1 METDDFPDP
10 KEGLPRGIFQYNGSD
25 TPMGPEYAALRELIE
40 GDDEELANAAA
51 AELAERYRASNIRAG
66 IGLDSIYSE
75 AEAETLHPLPGRR
88 TSTGMRMFTDED
100 GQMNDEE
107 ALEEA
112 AEAEAAAAAAGKPLR
127 GAAAA
132 SAKAKAKAARAKAA
146 ADQAEEDAAAD
157 AAVGGDDDEQPDP
170 HSLHTPEDPPM
181 QIKMEWVLI
190 NKGERVVELRC
201 KSLAGCFWLS
211 HMWLRTLH
219 SLRAPPVS
227 ACVFRQAGAPRCPLP
242 DTTD

>member
-10 KEGLPRGIFQYNGSD
+10 KEGLPRGIFQSGSD

-66 IGLDSIYSE
+66 IGLDSVYSE

-107 ALEEA
+107 ALQEA
-112 AEAEAAAAAAGKPLR
+112 AEAEAAAAASGKPLR

-132 SAKAKAKAARAKAA
+132 SAKAKAKAVRAKAA

-157 AAVGGDDDEQPDP
+157 AAAGGDDDEQPDP
-170 HSLHTPEDPPM
+170 HSLHKPEDPPM

-190 NKGERVVELRC
+190 NNGERVLELRRRG
-201 KSLAGCFWLS
+201 LAACCWLS
-211 HMWLRTLH
+211 PVAADNAQLASARMCSWLCL
-219 SLRAPPVS
+219 PPGWRP
-227 ACVFRQAGAPRCPLP
+227 ALP
-242 DTTD
+242 TA